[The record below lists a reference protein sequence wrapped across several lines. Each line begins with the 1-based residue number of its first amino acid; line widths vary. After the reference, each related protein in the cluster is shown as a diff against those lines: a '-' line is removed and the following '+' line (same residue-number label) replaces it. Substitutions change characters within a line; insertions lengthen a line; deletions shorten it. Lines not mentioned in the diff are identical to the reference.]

1 MSLGGKP
8 NTDVSTSIIGGQW
21 PDLSTD
27 EFRKIRRVPTVFE
40 NDSMAMALYIA
51 SDAVQKQLSKML
63 DDNGDLPTL
72 SEVQKAIY
80 KRAVYGRAHADLLK
94 EFATQDRRKEANN
107 VATDDIDQQDRFL
120 AQSTRDIRQLLGL
133 GRASIGVI

>member
-8 NTDVSTSIIGGQW
+8 NTDVSTSISGGQW

-40 NDSMAMALYIA
+40 NESMAMALYIA

>member
-8 NTDVSTSIIGGQW
+8 NTDVSTSISGGQW

-40 NDSMAMALYIA
+40 NESMAMALYIA
-51 SDAVQKQLSKML
+51 SDAVNKQLSKML
-63 DDNGDLPTL
+63 DDNGDLPAL
-72 SEVQKAIY
+72 SDAQTAIY
-80 KRAVYGRAHADLLK
+80 KRAVYGRAHADLLM